1 MPPISVSGNLPLTKR
16 LYAVEFHF
24 LRHNW
29 PGIGHFS
36 FRMKRLLLFLV
47 ALGVLTVGGIYWK
60 QKTSTPAE
68 ARKVDS
74 AATGAARQALPVKI
88 GVVETGRLVEEL
100 SAVGTLLANE
110 SVMIRPERD
119 GRIAAIHFNEG
130 ELVRKGAKLVSLDS
144 SEIEAQLA
152 AVEAELSLNRSRL
165 RRAEELHAKNFISA
179 QALDEARENLNQSLA
194 RQAEIRSRLD
204 KMVITAPF
212 EGVAGL
218 RQVSPGAYVRAGQDI
233 ARLEGIGI
241 LKLDFRVPEVFL
253 GRLKRGQ
260 EVQVRVDAFPGEV
273 FRGEI
278 YAIEP
283 AVDEQTRTVLLRARV
298 PNPGT
303 RLKPGMFARVS
314 LVLGVREN
322 TLLIPEQAVV
332 PRGRDNFVF
341 RIVDGKAVLTRIEL
355 GLRRTGDVEVTAGL
369 SKGDTIVIDGQLRL
383 QDGAPVNVVK
393 DKG

>member
-1 MPPISVSGNLPLTKR
+1 
-16 LYAVEFHF
+16 
-24 LRHNW
+24 
-29 PGIGHFS
+29 
-36 FRMKRLLLFLV
+36 MKRLLLFLV